1 MCRGL
6 IAYRDIATSS
16 PLISGENRSN
26 RSSRLDIIWL
36 GCGRRR
42 VTNLIHIR
50 MLRRTL
56 YSKDNSTPHY
66 YLAKAVAYL

>member
-42 VTNLIHIR
+42 VTNL